1 MHLPVR
7 CNTCITFYHIT
18 RTTHRR
24 TVVSAF
30 LPYIMSTGPCSA
42 CSAGLNQLL
51 NQSRPVGGGGNLSR
65 TGGAVPGSAPRWP
78 RLNSPASAAWVP
90 ARGSGAARTGR
101 KTRLLVVPDG
111 IRFETGKL
119 MPARGQRP
127 GAPGRSIAVSGSQ
140 RSFSGLAYI
149 GRLDWQSILMKS
161 AAHVRVF
168 NKFNMPPFISARA

>member
-18 RTTHRR
+18 RTPHRR

-30 LPYIMSTGPCSA
+30 LPYILSTGPCSA

-78 RLNSPASAAWVP
+78 RLNSPAIGCV
-90 ARGSGAARTGR
+90 GSGAARTGR

-149 GRLDWQSILMKS
+149 GRLDRQSILMKS

-168 NKFNMPPFISARA
+168 NKFNMPPFISAPA

>member
-18 RTTHRR
+18 RTPHRR

-30 LPYIMSTGPCSA
+30 LPYILSTGPCSA

-78 RLNSPASAAWVP
+78 RLNSPA
-90 ARGSGAARTGR
+90 RTGR

-140 RSFSGLAYI
+140 RSFPGLAYI

-161 AAHVRVF
+161 AAHVRAF